1 MSKRKRTHEVHHV
14 TRNAANDLHGR
25 RAVLAALG
33 ALGVGAA
40 ATMALQRP
48 ASLQTALGVLEDLPA
63 TDPLPV
69 VFVGHGTPFSV
80 IDPNVWTEQWGRIG
94 TSLPRPAAILMISA
108 HWLTRGASLVTA
120 SAAPAM
126 NYDISGFPRA
136 IYEFEYPAPGHP
148 AAAREVERVLQ
159 GQTHVQGDTS
169 WGLDHGAW
177 LPLKYM
183 FPAADIPVLQLS
195 VDYGRPPAFHYEL
208 AKRLRTLRSKGVLII
223 GSGNVVHNLGERGG
237 TGVTETPRDW
247 AIEFDKRMASAVANG
262 RHSDAIDFLSLGPLA
277 QLAHP
282 TYDHFLP
289 FLYALGLVQPGGQVR
304 TFCEGF
310 QWPGISMR
318 SFVLA

>member
-1 MSKRKRTHEVHHV
+1 MRKRSPHQPAHLPAS
-14 TRNAANDLHGR
+14 RSR

-33 ALGVGAA
+33 ALGVSTA
-40 ATMALQRP
+40 ATLALKPP
-48 ASLQTALGVLEDLPA
+48 ASLQRALGLLEELPT

-80 IDPNVWTEQWGRIG
+80 IDPNVWTAQWERVGPM
-94 TSLPRPAAILMISA
+94 LPRPAAILVISA
-108 HWLTRGASLVTA
+108 HWLTRGTSLVTA
-120 SAAPAM
+120 SDPPSM

-136 IYEFEYPAPGHP
+136 IYDFKYPAPGHP
-148 AAAREVERVLQ
+148 TVAREVERALE
-159 GQTHVQGDTS
+159 GHSPVQGDTS
-169 WGLDHGAW
+169 WGLDHGTW

-195 VDYGRPPAFHYEL
+195 VDYSRPPGFHYEL
-208 AKRLRTLRSKGVLII
+208 GRHLRTLRSKGVLII

-237 TGVTETPRDW
+237 TGVTGTPRDW
-247 AIEFDKRMASAVANG
+247 AIEFDRQMASAVATG
-262 RHSDAIDFLSLGPLA
+262 RHSDAIDFLSLGSLA
-277 QLAHP
+277 TLAHP

-289 FLYALGLVQPGGQVR
+289 FLYCLGLVDPGGHAQ

>member
-14 TRNAANDLHGR
+14 TRNAANDRHGR

-80 IDPNVWTEQWGRIG
+80 IDPNVWTEQWSRIG
-94 TSLPRPAAILMISA
+94 PTLPRPAAILMISA

-126 NYDISGFPRA
+126 NYDISGFPQP
-136 IYEFEYPAPGHP
+136 IYEFTYPAPGHP
-148 AAAREVERVLQ
+148 GVAREVERALQ
-159 GQTHVQGDTS
+159 GQTHVEGDTS
-169 WGLDHGAW
+169 WGLDHGTW

-195 VDYGRPPAFHYEL
+195 IDYGRPPAFHYEL

-247 AIEFDKRMASAVANG
+247 AIEFDKRMASAVASG

-289 FLYALGLVQPGGQVR
+289 FLYALGLVEPGGQVR

>member
-136 IYEFEYPAPGHP
+136 IYEFKYRAPGHP
-148 AAAREVERVLQ
+148 AAAREVERALQ

-169 WGLDHGAW
+169 WGLDHGTW